1 MQLTRAGRWSLVALV
16 VVVALIVAIWP
27 RDTDDPASAVDGAR
41 PTAAPVDRRAQDT
54 PEALAPLRA
63 AAALEGC
70 PAPAGNGAGP
80 LAGLRFECLGDG
92 SSVDLAAAL
101 AGRPALVNLWAWW
114 CGPCAEELPYLQEYA
129 QRAGDAV
136 AVVTV
141 HTDPNEAN
149 ALSRLAEYAVQ
160 LPGVQDGSA
169 RAQAAVQSPPVLPV
183 TVLLRPD
190 GSVAKVLPQPFR
202 SADEVAAAVEE
213 HLGVKV

>member
-1 MQLTRAGRWSLVALV
+1 
-16 VVVALIVAIWP
+16 
-27 RDTDDPASAVDGAR
+27 
-41 PTAAPVDRRAQDT
+41 
-54 PEALAPLRA
+54 
-63 AAALEGC
+63 
-70 PAPAGNGAGP
+70 P
-80 LAGLRFECLGDG
+80 LAGLRFECLGNG

-149 ALSRLAEYAVQ
+149 ALSRLAEYAVR

-169 RAQAAVQSPPVLPV
+169 RVQATVQSPPVLPV
-183 TVLLRPD
+183 TVLIRPD

-202 SADEVAAAVEE
+202 SADEVAAAVEN